1 MSNSLAFESHLTIRA
16 GLVQFSRFV
25 RALEQQAGR
34 DACLAVRPDYDLWI
48 TELEYALQIYCEHC
62 GRQLNYDLFG
72 IEAYA
77 TTAGARLCRP
87 CYDNATHSR
96 DTAAIGYRGAR
107 LAAHGR
113 SHPDLLAGVLA
124 RAMERRNVADW
135 ALEHDLG
142 VDEGSLLR
150 LALSLRPRPD
160 HANDDI
166 ALLVAAT
173 GCQEAALRRILG
185 EDREV
190 ESQITSASAPVAAD
204 TADEQLPF

>member
-1 MSNSLAFESHLTIRA
+1 MGNSLEFDSYLAIRA

-25 RALEQQAGR
+25 RAIEQHAGP
-34 DACLAVRPDYDLWI
+34 DVCLAVRPDYDLWI
-48 TELEYALQIYCEHC
+48 TELEYALQIYCEQC
-62 GRQLNYDLFG
+62 GRQLNYDLLG

-77 TTAGARLCRP
+77 TTAGARLCRR

-96 DTAAIGYRGAR
+96 DTSSIGYRGAR
-107 LAAHGR
+107 LAAHGAT
-113 SHPDLLAGVLA
+113 HPDLLVSVLA
-124 RAMERRNVADW
+124 RTMEWRNIADW
-135 ALEHDLG
+135 ALEHELG
-142 VDEGSLLR
+142 VDEGGLLR
-150 LALSLRPRPD
+150 LALSPRPRPD
-160 HANDDI
+160 HTDDDI